1 MRMIAMLDYLHH
13 SHAQL
18 YLIAIIKYHLMFL
31 LAMNQPTYELDI
43 DIIFFVT
50 ELIIMRLNYSTIFNI
65 ELSYISVLTT

>member
-50 ELIIMRLNYSTIFNI
+50 EMRLNYSTIFNI
-65 ELSYISVLTT
+65 ELSYISIFTT